1 MSTKKENNNPT
12 IRIIYR
18 GDCPKLTPRG
28 QGTLSYE
35 FGVNADELFIRIA
48 ANSQGGTCSF
58 EWIELQTVEGLLQ
71 NNTEKN
77 FSAILFRK
85 AFVSRS
91 ANNHG
96 YLAAILK
103 AVKVIGVSPDQPA
116 KLTFL
121 SFDSIKDQLNHLKTE
136 NLPDLVAAAL
146 MEREAKNRQSVT
158 EPSDEHKKKGRSKKD
173 VPTT

>member
-1 MSTKKENNNPT
+1 LENNN
-12 IRIIYR
+12 
-18 GDCPKLTPRG
+18 
-28 QGTLSYE
+28 
-35 FGVNADELFIRIA
+35 
-48 ANSQGGTCSF
+48 
-58 EWIELQTVEGLLQ
+58 
-71 NNTEKN
+71 EKN

-116 KLTFL
+116 KLSFL

-136 NLPDLVAAAL
+136 NLPDLVAADRK
-146 MEREAKNRQSVT
+146 EREAKNRQRQTPV
-158 EPSDEHKKKGRSKKD
+158 EPSDKPKKKGRSKED
-173 VPTT
+173 IPTT